1 MANVLKVQE
10 QDSITRLA
18 AAGWPIR
25 RIARQ
30 LGMDRKTVRRYLRGG
45 AAQEAPAEASKSPTI
60 STPGS
65 EEVVDSKSPIS
76 TSGSEE
82 TTAGVIEE
90 EEGGEGR
97 SAGRPSQCDVH
108 AGYITARVEGGLS
121 AQRIYQD
128 LVSEVGFGGSYQSVK
143 RFVRRLRQAEPQRV
157 WRVEVAPGEEAQ
169 VDFGT
174 GALVVDAPSGSR
186 RRPWVL
192 RVVLSFSRKAYS
204 EAFFR
209 QDTEHFLRGLENA
222 WRAFGG
228 VPRTLNLD
236 NLKAG
241 VLKCDW
247 ADPEINP
254 KLGAFASHYGFA
266 VLPCRPRT
274 PEHKGKVENGIAYL
288 KGNALRGRT
297 FPSLAAQNQHL
308 AEWERTV
315 ADLRI
320 HGTTRQQVSAR
331 FALERPSLQ
340 PLPPNLFPVFRE
352 ARRSV
357 HRDSYIELERAYYS
371 VPPEYIQGEVWVR
384 WDTREVRIFNPRW
397 EQIALHRRL
406 ERGQFSECLGLG
418 GGQGPLSRQL
428 AYWQHRA
435 EALGEPCGRWAAGV
449 VNHKGPIGL
458 RSVMGL
464 LALSDTHSFRALN
477 QACASALDKG
487 TWRLRD
493 VRMLLDGAQ
502 PATQTALPFQSNHPL
517 IRNLAEYGLFLQNHV

>member
-1 MANVLKVQE
+1 MSNVLKVQD

-30 LGMDRKTVRRYLRGG
+30 LGLDRKTVRRYLRGG
-45 AAQEAPAEASKSPTI
+45 GAEAAPTEGSKSPTI

-65 EEVVDSKSPIS
+65 AEAGESKSPIS
-76 TSGSEE
+76 TAGSEGSLE
-82 TTAGVIEE
+82 VVRKEE
-90 EEGGEGR
+90 PRVVRG
-97 SAGRPSQCDVH
+97 AGRPGQCEAH
-108 AGYITARVEGGLS
+108 TEYITQRLESGLS

-128 LVSEVGFGGSYQSVK
+128 LVSEVGFSGSYQSVK
-143 RFVRRLRQAEPQRV
+143 RFVRQRRQAEPQRV
-157 WRVEVAPGEEAQ
+157 WRVEVEPGEEAQ

-174 GALVVDAPSGSR
+174 GAWVVDEQSGSR

-192 RVVLSFSRKAYS
+192 RVVLGFSRKAYS

-209 QDTEHFLRGLENA
+209 QDTEHFLRGVENA

-228 VPRTLNLD
+228 VAKTLNLD

-247 ADPEINP
+247 ADPELNP
-254 KLGAFASHYGFA
+254 KLRSFAQHYGFA

-297 FPSLAAQNQHL
+297 FSSLAAQNQHL

-331 FALERPSLQ
+331 FALEKPALQ
-340 PLPPNLFPVFRE
+340 PLPPNFFPVFRE
-352 ARRSV
+352 AQRSV
-357 HRDSYIELERAYYS
+357 HRDSYVEVERAYYS
-371 VPPEYIQGEVWVR
+371 VPPEYIQCDVWVR
-384 WDTREVRIFNPRW
+384 WDTREVRIFNSRW

-418 GGQGPLSRQL
+418 GGHGPLSRQL
-428 AYWQHRA
+428 AYWQDRA
-435 EALGEPCGRWAAGV
+435 AAMGEPCGQWAAGV
-449 VNHKGPIGL
+449 VEHKGPIGL

-464 LALSDTHSFRALN
+464 LALADTHSFRALN
-477 QACASALDKG
+477 QACASALAKG

-493 VRMLLDGAQ
+493 VRLLLEGAR
-502 PATQTALPFQSNHPL
+502 PASQTTLPFQSHHPL
-517 IRNLAEYGLFLQNHV
+517 IRNLAEYGLFLKNHV

>member
-10 QDSITRLA
+10 QDSITQLA

-30 LGMDRKTVRRYLRGG
+30 LGLDRKTVRRYLRGAG
-45 AAQEAPAEASKSPTI
+45 AKAAPTEASKSPTI

-65 EEVVDSKSPIS
+65 AEPAESKSPIS
-76 TSGSEE
+76 TAGSEGIAE
-82 TTAGVIEE
+82 VVPEQKTRGVR
-90 EEGGEGR
+90 G
-97 SAGRPSQCDVH
+97 AGRPGQCEVH
-108 AGYITARVEGGLS
+108 SEYITQRLESGLS

-128 LVSEVGFGGSYQSVK
+128 LVGEVGFDGSYQSVK

-157 WRVEVAPGEEAQ
+157 WRVEVEPGEEAQ

-174 GALVVDAPSGSR
+174 GAWVVDKQSGSR

-192 RVVLSFSRKAYS
+192 RVVLGFSRKAYS

-209 QDTEHFLRGLENA
+209 QDTEHFLRGVENA

-228 VPRTLNLD
+228 VARTLNLD
-236 NLKAG
+236 NLKAAI
-241 VLKCDW
+241 LKYDW
-247 ADPEINP
+247 ADPDLNP
-254 KLGAFASHYGFA
+254 KLGAFAKHYGFA

-274 PEHKGKVENGIAYL
+274 PEHKGKIENGIGYL

-297 FPSLAAQNQHL
+297 FASLAAQNQYL

-315 ADLRI
+315 ADVRI

-331 FALERPSLQ
+331 FAIEKAALL
-340 PLPPNLFPVFRE
+340 PLPPNLFPVFHE

-357 HRDSYIELERAYYS
+357 HRDSYVEVERAYYS
-371 VPPEYIQGEVWVR
+371 VPPEYIQCEVWVR
-384 WDTREVRIFNPRW
+384 WDTREVRVFNSRW

-418 GGQGPLSRQL
+418 GGHGPLHRQL
-428 AYWQHRA
+428 AYWQGRA
-435 EALGEPCGRWAAGV
+435 AALGEPCGRWAAGV
-449 VNHKGPIGL
+449 LEHKGPTGL
-458 RSVMGL
+458 RTLMGL
-464 LALSDTHSFRALN
+464 LALSDTHSFQALN
-477 QACASALDKG
+477 QACESALAKG

-493 VRMLLDGAQ
+493 VRMLLEGAR
-502 PATQTALPFQSNHPL
+502 PATQTTLPFQSDHPL
-517 IRNLAEYGLFLQNHV
+517 IRNLAEYGLFIQSHA

>member
-30 LGMDRKTVRRYLRGG
+30 LGLDRKTVRRYLRGG
-45 AAQEAPAEASKSPTI
+45 GTEGAPSEGSKSPTI

-65 EEVVDSKSPIS
+65 TEAGESKSPIS
-76 TSGSEE
+76 TPGSEGSPE
-82 TTAGVIEE
+82 VVRKEE
-90 EEGGEGR
+90 PLVVR
-97 SAGRPSQCDVH
+97 SAGRPGQCEAH
-108 AGYITARVEGGLS
+108 AEYITQRLESGLS

-143 RFVRRLRQAEPQRV
+143 RFVRQRRQTEPQRV
-157 WRVEVAPGEEAQ
+157 WRVEVEPGEEAQ

-174 GALVVDAPSGSR
+174 GAWVVDEQSGSR

-192 RVVLSFSRKAYS
+192 RVVLGFSRKAYS

-209 QDTEHFLRGLENA
+209 QDTELFLRGVENA

-228 VPRTLNLD
+228 VAKTLNLD

-247 ADPEINP
+247 ADPELNP
-254 KLGAFASHYGFA
+254 KLRSFAQHYGFA

-274 PEHKGKVENGIAYL
+274 PEHKGKVENGMAYL

-297 FPSLAAQNQHL
+297 FSSLAAQNQHL

-331 FALERPSLQ
+331 FALEKPALQ
-340 PLPPNLFPVFRE
+340 PLPPNFFPVFRE
-352 ARRSV
+352 GQRSV
-357 HRDSYIELERAYYS
+357 HRDSYVEVERAYYS
-371 VPPEYIQGEVWVR
+371 VPPEYIQCDVWVR
-384 WDTREVRIFNPRW
+384 WDTREVRIFNSRW

-418 GGQGPLSRQL
+418 GGHGPLSRQL
-428 AYWQHRA
+428 AYWQERA
-435 EALGEPCGRWAAGV
+435 AAMGEPCGRWAAGV
-449 VNHKGPIGL
+449 VEHKGPICL

-464 LALSDTHSFRALN
+464 LALADTHSFRALN

-493 VRMLLDGAQ
+493 VRLLLEGGR
-502 PATQTALPFQSNHPL
+502 PALQTTLPFQSNHPL
-517 IRNLAEYGLFLQNHV
+517 IRNLAEYGLFIQNHV

>member
-10 QDSITRLA
+10 QDSITQLA

-30 LGMDRKTVRRYLRGG
+30 LGLDRKTVRRYLRGAG
-45 AAQEAPAEASKSPTI
+45 AKAAPTGASKSPTL

-65 EEVVDSKSPIS
+65 AEPAESKSPIS
-76 TSGSEE
+76 TAGSEG
-82 TTAGVIEE
+82 TAEVVPEQKTRGVR
-90 EEGGEGR
+90 G
-97 SAGRPSQCDVH
+97 AGRPGQCEVH
-108 AGYITARVEGGLS
+108 SEYITQRMESGLS

-143 RFVRRLRQAEPQRV
+143 RFVRRLRQAAPQRV
-157 WRVEVAPGEEAQ
+157 WRVEVEPGEEAQ

-174 GALVVDAPSGSR
+174 GAWVVDEQSGSR

-192 RVVLSFSRKAYS
+192 RVVLGFSRKAYS

-209 QDTEHFLRGLENA
+209 QDTEHFLRGVENA

-228 VPRTLNLD
+228 VARTLNLD

-241 VLKCDW
+241 ILKYDW
-247 ADPEINP
+247 ADPELNP
-254 KLGAFASHYGFA
+254 KLGAFAKHYGFA

-274 PEHKGKVENGIAYL
+274 PEHKGKTENGIGYL

-297 FPSLAAQNQHL
+297 FASLAAQNQYL

-315 ADLRI
+315 ADVRI

-331 FALERPSLQ
+331 FAIEKAALL
-340 PLPPNLFPVFRE
+340 PLPPNLFPVFHE

-357 HRDSYIELERAYYS
+357 HRDSYVEVERAYYS
-371 VPPEYIQGEVWVR
+371 VPPEYIQCEVWVR
-384 WDTREVRIFNPRW
+384 WDTREVRVFNSRW

-418 GGQGPLSRQL
+418 GGHGPLDRQL
-428 AYWQHRA
+428 AYWQGRA
-435 EALGEPCGRWAAGV
+435 AALGDPCGRWAAGV
-449 VNHKGPIGL
+449 LEHKGPIGL
-458 RSVMGL
+458 RTLMGL

-477 QACASALDKG
+477 QACESALAKG

-493 VRMLLDGAQ
+493 VRMLLEGAR
-502 PATQTALPFQSNHPL
+502 PATQTTLPFQSDHPL
-517 IRNLAEYGLFLQNHV
+517 IRNLAEYGLFIQSHA